1 MSEPELR
8 LVLPARAENVVV
20 VRQALAGLGEALG
33 LSADRVGDLK
43 TVASEACNNVILHAY
58 DGSLGP
64 LEVQAAP
71 ADHALEITVSDRGRG
86 FKPSASPGVEASLG
100 LGISLI
106 AALSD
111 RFEIRSGSDVGTEI
125 KARFSYA
132 TRESAHTDPTKPS
145 VEQRAGTEMAMTA
158 GAAVRPVLAR
168 VIGALAARA
177 DFSLD
182 RLADTVLLGDAVS
195 YHAADDFPEGRV
207 SLSIQDGEGTL
218 EVRVGPLVEGGGE
231 RIMQAMDLPG
241 EGASLRTLAREMRI
255 EREMTRGAAAEYLL
269 IEVVG

>member
-1 MSEPELR
+1 MREPELR

-20 VRQALAGLGEALG
+20 VRQALAGLAEALG
-33 LSADRVGDLK
+33 LSAERVGDLK
-43 TVASEACNNVILHAY
+43 TVATEACNNVILHAY
-58 DGSLGP
+58 NGSLGP
-64 LEVQAAP
+64 LELRAAP
-71 ADHALEITVSDRGRG
+71 ADKALEIAVSDRGRG
-86 FKPSASPGVEASLG
+86 FKLSPAPGRGASLG
-100 LGISLI
+100 LGLSLI

-111 RFEIRSGSDVGTEI
+111 RFEIRSGAGAGTEI

-132 TRESAHTDPTKPS
+132 RESAHTAPTAPS
-145 VEQRAGTEMAMTA
+145 VQEGAGTEMAMTA

-195 YHAADDFPEGRV
+195 EHRADDFPEGQV
-207 SLSIQDGEGTL
+207 ALSIQDGEGTL

-231 RIMQAMDLPG
+231 RILRAMDLPG
-241 EGASLRTLAREMRI
+241 EGASLRTLAREMHI
-255 EREMTRGAAAEYLL
+255 ERETTRGETAEYLL
-269 IEVVG
+269 IEVVS